1 MAGFTS
7 IPSRVN
13 VDIQKKDKGLILVLI
28 QLIPSQPRPGI
39 HHRCL
44 KCIHE
49 PAEPLLFDLF
59 SFSPLLLVSG
69 ESHPLCWES
78 PGINLM

>member
-13 VDIQKKDKGLILVLI
+13 VDIQKKDKGLILSLFKLMPELSAQTWNSSSVF
-28 QLIPSQPRPGI
+28 GI
-39 HHRCL
+39 YPQ
-44 KCIHE
+44 

-59 SFSPLLLVSG
+59 SFLRTEFGTVKSV
-69 ESHPLCWES
+69 
-78 PGINLM
+78 